1 MFYFIKL
8 YICLVE
14 KKEIGHI
21 YIERG
26 TENEGYIS

>member
-1 MFYFIKL
+1 MFYFIKFI
-8 YICLVE
+8 YCLVE